1 MPESRGRGSV
11 FAGTLRRY
19 SFAEPPGMV
28 LLLLHRTFEQIEQ

>member
-19 SFAEPPGMV
+19 SFAESPGMV
-28 LLLLHRTFEQIEQ
+28 LLTAQNLQTIEQ